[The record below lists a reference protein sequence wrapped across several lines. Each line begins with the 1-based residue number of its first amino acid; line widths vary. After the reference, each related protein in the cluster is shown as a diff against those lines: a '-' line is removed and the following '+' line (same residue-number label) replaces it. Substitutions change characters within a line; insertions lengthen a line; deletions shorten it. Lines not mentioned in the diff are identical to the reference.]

1 MRRHLVTFLK
11 IIVVAA
17 LLSVIYFAIDW
28 HDSYTIISSE
38 DGHQETI
45 NGKIVGPWDADPVVF
60 HAYGASAPK
69 LLRLTNAN
77 GQPSVNLSPGILTY
91 FSNLDVPLFLLGA
104 AAFFIFVVIIN
115 SRWWWLMRA
124 NELGVGFFETQRFAW
139 IGLFCSNVLPGATGG
154 DIVKAVFIVRRCS
167 GDKVRAVVSVVV
179 DRIVGLLSLLTVCSL
194 SVPLVFD
201 RFPLFAGIIWAFAL
215 GAVAVA
221 ALLLSPQLRRLLRFE
236 ALVQKLPLRIA
247 TVVTDID
254 HALLQYRA
262 HLRGIGVWI
271 LVSPLTYSL
280 FCLSVFLMDRALGVG
295 LSLTDYFV
303 IVPVAAVAQAIPI
316 APAGW
321 GIGEAA
327 YGALIGKFGAAALP
341 GVTDAEQMMR
351 TRGVALSVL
360 HRTQTVIWSLAGGV
374 LLLLDRQRHPS
385 DRNLAFDSDDS
396 CEPASKP

>member
-1 MRRHLVTFLK
+1 MNKRLIISLK
-11 IIVVAA
+11 ILVVAV
-17 LLSVIYFAIDW
+17 LLGVIYVAVDW
-28 HDSYTIISSE
+28 HDSYTIISSKE
-38 DGHQETI
+38 GHQETI
-45 NGKIVGPWDADPVVF
+45 YGEIVGPWDTNPVLFRADD
-60 HAYGASAPK
+60 ASVPK
-69 LLRLTNAN
+69 PLQLTNAD

-167 GDKVRAVVSVVV
+167 GDKVRAVVSVAV

-201 RFPLFAGIIWAFAL
+201 RFPLFAGVVWACAL
-215 GAVAVA
+215 GTAGTA
-221 ALLLSPQLRRLLRFE
+221 ALLLSPRLRRLLRFE
-236 ALVQKLPLRIA
+236 VLVQRLPLRVA

-280 FCLSVFLMDRALGVG
+280 FCLSVFLMDRALGIG

-303 IVPVAAVAQAIPI
+303 IVPVAAMAQAIPLL
-316 APAGW
+316 PGGW
-321 GIGEAA
+321 GVGEIA
-327 YGALIGKFGAAALP
+327 YGTVIGKFGAAALP
-341 GVTDAEQMMR
+341 GVADAEQMMR

-360 HRTQTVIWSLAGGV
+360 HRTHIMIWSLVGGV
-374 LLLLDRQRHPS
+374 LLLVDRQRHPS
-385 DRNLAFDSDDS
+385 NRNLDFDSDDDDQT
-396 CEPASKP
+396 PSKP

>member
-1 MRRHLVTFLK
+1 MRRHLVSFLK
-11 IIVVAA
+11 IIVVAV
-17 LLSVIYFAIDW
+17 LLTVIYFAINW
-28 HDSYTIISSE
+28 RDSYTIITSE

-45 NGKIVGPWDADPVVF
+45 YGKIVGPWDTNPVLF
-60 HAYGASAPK
+60 HADGAPAPTP
-69 LLRLTNAN
+69 LQLTDTD
-77 GQPSVNLSPGILTY
+77 GQDSINLSPGVLTY

-104 AAFFIFVVIIN
+104 AAFFIFVVVIN

-124 NELGVGFFETQRFAW
+124 NGLGVGFFETQRFAW
-139 IGLFCSNVLPGATGG
+139 IGLFCSNVLPGAVGG

-201 RFPLFAGIIWAFAL
+201 RFPLFAGVVWACAL
-215 GAVAVA
+215 GTAGTA

-236 ALVQKLPLRIA
+236 VLVQRLPLRVA

-280 FCLSVFLMDRALGVG
+280 FCLSVFLMDRALGIG

-303 IVPVAAVAQAIPI
+303 IVPVAAMAQAIPLL
-316 APAGW
+316 PGGW
-321 GIGEAA
+321 GVGEIA
-327 YGALIGKFGAAALP
+327 YGTLIGKFGAAALP
-341 GVTDAEQMMR
+341 GVADAEQMMR

-360 HRTQTVIWSLAGGV
+360 HRTHIMIWSLVGGV
-374 LLLLDRQRHPS
+374 LLLVDRQRHPS
-385 DRNLAFDSDDS
+385 NRNLDFDSDDDDQT
-396 CEPASKP
+396 PSKP

>member
-1 MRRHLVTFLK
+1 MNKRLIISLKFL
-11 IIVVAA
+11 VVAV
-17 LLSVIYFAIDW
+17 LLGVIYVAIDW
-28 HDSYTIISSE
+28 HDSYTIVTSE
-38 DGHQETI
+38 GGHEETVFGEI
-45 NGKIVGPWDADPVVF
+45 IGPWDTDPVLF
-60 HAYGASAPK
+60 RADGESAPK
-69 LLRLTNAN
+69 PLQLTGTD
-77 GQPSVNLSPGILTY
+77 GQPAVNLSPGILTY
-91 FSNLDVPLFLLGA
+91 FSNLNVPLFLLGA
-104 AAFFIFVVIIN
+104 AAFFSFVVIVN

-124 NELGVGFFETQRFAW
+124 NGLGVGFFETQRFAW

-194 SVPLVFD
+194 SVPLVFN
-201 RFPLFAGIIWAFAL
+201 RFPLFAGVIWLCAL
-215 GAVAVA
+215 GVVAVA
-221 ALLLSPQLRRLLRFE
+221 ALLLSPRLRRLLRFE
-236 ALVQKLPLRIA
+236 ALVQRLPLRIA
-247 TVVTDID
+247 TVATDID

-262 HLRGIGVWI
+262 HLSGIGVWI

-295 LSLTDYFV
+295 LSLADYFV

-341 GVTDAEQMMR
+341 GVADAEQMMR

-360 HRTQTVIWSLAGGV
+360 HRTHVMIWSLAGGV
-374 LLLLDRQRHPS
+374 LLLVDRQRHPS
-385 DRNLAFDSDDS
+385 ERNLAFDSNDADQPTS
-396 CEPASKP
+396 RS

>member
-1 MRRHLVTFLK
+1 MNKRLIISLK
-11 IIVVAA
+11 ILVVAV
-17 LLSVIYFAIDW
+17 LLGVIYVAVDW

-38 DGHQETI
+38 DGHQKIVYGE
-45 NGKIVGPWDADPVVF
+45 IVGPWDTDPVLF
-60 HAYGASAPK
+60 RADGASAPK
-69 LLRLTNAN
+69 PIRLTDTD
-77 GQPSVNLSPGILTY
+77 GQPVINLSPGILTY

-124 NELGVGFFETQRFAW
+124 NRLGVGFFETQRFAW

-201 RFPLFAGIIWAFAL
+201 RFPLFAGVIWVCAL
-215 GAVAVA
+215 GAAAVA
-221 ALLLSPQLRRLLRFE
+221 ALLLSPRLRRLLRFE
-236 ALVQKLPLRIA
+236 ALVQKLPLRIG

-271 LVSPLTYSL
+271 LISPLTYSL

-341 GVTDAEQMMR
+341 GVADAEQMMR
-351 TRGVALSVL
+351 TRGIALSVL
-360 HRTQTVIWSLAGGV
+360 HRTHVMIWSLAGGV
-374 LLLLDRQRHPS
+374 LLLVDRQRHPS
-385 DRNLAFDSDDS
+385 DRNLTFDSDDAG
-396 CEPASKP
+396 EPASKS